1 VSTLWAVA
9 NPAVAPVIER
19 AQQAAVKDTL
29 TPTEQTL
36 VHPLGRRGPSPGRRG
51 RQLVGIVCQV
61 RMLALAAETEQHPF
75 TGAGVD
81 HREAEACFEPAPRAG
96 DGYRRIYPDL
106 PGLGRTPAPLSL
118 RSADDVLQTL
128 RLRRL
133 GERTRRPTRS
143 RPLGRLR
150 EVSALTT

>member
-1 VSTLWAVA
+1 
-9 NPAVAPVIER
+9 
-19 AQQAAVKDTL
+19 
-29 TPTEQTL
+29 
-36 VHPLGRRGPSPGRRG
+36 
-51 RQLVGIVCQV
+51 
-61 RMLALAAETEQHPF
+61 MLALAAETEQHPF

-81 HREAEACFEPAPRAG
+81 HREAEACFEPAPRPG